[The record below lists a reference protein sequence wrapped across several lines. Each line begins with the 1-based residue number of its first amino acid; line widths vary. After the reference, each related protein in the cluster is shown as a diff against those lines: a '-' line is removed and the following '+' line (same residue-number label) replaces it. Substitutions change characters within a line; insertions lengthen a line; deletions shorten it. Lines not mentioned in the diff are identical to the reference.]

1 MEKITLNPYLMFNGN
16 CGEAM
21 AFYQGIFGGTVK
33 SMTFG
38 EVDNS
43 CPLAMKDSIMHSS
56 LMGGE
61 VEFLG
66 SDNPKPQP
74 VSPGNVSLA
83 INGVNGERLTQIFN
97 DLGQGGTI
105 VIPLEKQIWGDLFG
119 VVSDQF
125 GIDWM
130 VNIGSVEAEQQ

>member
-1 MEKITLNPYLMFNGN
+1 MGQLTLNAYLMFEGN

-21 AFYQGIFGGTVK
+21 AFYQNLFGGTVK

-43 CPLAMKDSIMHSS
+43 CPKALRDSIMHAS
-56 LMGGE
+56 LTGGE
-61 VEFLG
+61 VVLLG
-66 SDNPKPQP
+66 SDNPEPKPTN
-74 VSPGNVSLA
+74 SGNISLA
-83 INGVNGERLTQIFN
+83 LAGSDEARLTQIFN
-97 DLGQGGTI
+97 RLAEGGKI
-105 VIPLEKQIWGDLFG
+105 VIPLDKQVWGDLFG

-130 VNIGSVEAEQQ
+130 VNIGKVEGGE